1 MIIQLHVN
9 IKKTKPNNN
18 RRFTWETVKVE
29 YSMYDSK
36 EFLEDLYLSMRTF
49 VEEVQTYHQKRAEE
63 LSKIYWDNE
72 ENMESVE
79 EMNAEYNKVLYHSSR
94 GLFGDVLPRFYMHDG
109 VSYEVEKNLETLEA
123 ELKRDDYSWM
133 FKEKKTMS
141 MPSPYFKTQ
150 YIDMSF
156 KSPAYIPVKFNSWAL
171 VDISY
176 AHQIMQ
182 DIELASEAR
191 EL

>member
-1 MIIQLHVN
+1 MIVKLYVN
-9 IKKTKPNNN
+9 IKKTKPKNN

-29 YSMYDSK
+29 YSMYDSR

-49 VEEVQTYHQKRAEE
+49 VEEVQKYHWGKYEE
-63 LSKIYWDNE
+63 LSKIFYSLDE
-72 ENMESVE
+72 DSSVE
-79 EMNAEYNKVLYHSSR
+79 EENDIYRKMNYHSDR
-94 GLFGDVLPRFYMHDG
+94 GYEGSILPRFYMHDG